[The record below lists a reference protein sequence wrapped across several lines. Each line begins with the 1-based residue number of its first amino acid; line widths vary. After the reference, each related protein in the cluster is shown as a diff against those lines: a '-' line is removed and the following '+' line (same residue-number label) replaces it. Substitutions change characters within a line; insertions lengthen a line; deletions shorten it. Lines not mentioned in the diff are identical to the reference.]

1 MKSTTS
7 TGKYKVTGQLG
18 LLPGDS
24 GDAFVFV
31 DKVTGTRIGFYELAK
46 NTKLPNF
53 RRGMQVT
60 VKFCV
65 PTHSPKFRDLVLFSR
80 KEKSVVLLKTKE
92 YKILSI
98 EVI

>member
-1 MKSTTS
+1 MTS
-7 TGKYKVTGQLG
+7 TNKSNKYKVTGQLG

-31 DKVTGTRIGFYELAK
+31 DKVAGTRIGFYELSK
-46 NTKLPNF
+46 NARLPNF
-53 RRGMQVT
+53 RRGMRVT
-60 VKFCV
+60 IKFTI
-65 PTHSPKFRDLVLFSR
+65 PTNSSKLRDLVLFSR
-80 KEKSVVLLKTKE
+80 KEKSIVLLKTKE